1 MQAKYTRERY
11 MAIKT
16 VQAVID
22 GQTYNLTYDSASG
35 KYKATITAPG
45 KTSYNQ
51 TGGYYNVTVKATN
64 DAGTTG
70 TADGS
75 TLAGLKLVVKERVA
89 PVITIVSPA
98 SGAYVSNN
106 KQPVVFTVTD
116 EAGGSG
122 VDLTT
127 LVVKQ
132 DGTAAAA
139 STIKTTAITNGYS
152 VTYTPAAA
160 LSDGSHTVTIAISD
174 HDGNAAAEQSTTY
187 KLDTVPPTLNVTS
200 PTDNLVTATA
210 ALTVA
215 GTTNDATSS
224 PVTIAVKLNGT
235 DQGAVTVAS
244 SGSFTKQVTLTEGTN
259 TIVVTATDAAG
270 QVTSITRTVKLDTT
284 VPTIKSAI
292 ITPNPV
298 DAGATMVIT
307 VEIA

>member
-70 TADGS
+70 TADGA
-75 TLAGLKLVVKERVA
+75 TLSGLKLVVKERVA

-106 KQPVVFTVTD
+106 KQPVVFTIVD

-160 LSDGSHTVTIAISD
+160 LSDGSHTVTIAVSD
-174 HDGNAAAEQSTTY
+174 HDGNAAVEQSTTY
-187 KLDTVPPTLNVTS
+187 KLDTLPPSLNVTS

-235 DQGAVTVAS
+235 DQGAVTVAAN
-244 SGSFTKQVTLTEGTN
+244 GSWTKQVTLSEGTN

-284 VPTIKSAI
+284 VPTIRSAT

-307 VEIA
+307 VEIS